1 MKTPVWV
8 ITGLLYSGK
17 TTVINEMI
25 ENELAEQE
33 VLVLQF
39 ESGEKPLVET
49 EQVNTLEFTKNQLEQ
64 SPLGISHE
72 IVSYLKHH
80 SPDLVLVEWNGM
92 EHFHKLE
99 ELFLQ
104 FYVNAI
110 LSIEK
115 VVYISEASSLNILP
129 AYGPAALSQ
138 IAGSDCAYIRSRGNA
153 KEARVLYSY
162 NPDIRIYTHG
172 KRSRLIQ
179 NLFSF
184 RVQPGFWGLAV
195 AIAAMTYMT
204 ALVLLPGFGFPIGKY
219 ISIFLGVFLQAAP
232 FLAVG
237 VLISSAIQIYL
248 PPDWIQ
254 KKFPK
259 NVLAGQLFAIVAG
272 FCLPVCDCASIP
284 VFKGLVKK
292 GVATPAAV
300 TFMLVSPVIN
310 PVVILST
317 WFAFN
322 GNGRMIAARC
332 GLGILCAAVCG
343 LSFLIKPPGDF
354 LIEQGADTAAGC
366 GEYDLMVRKDT
377 RLSRFA
383 LMLRHAQ
390 NEFFAVGKFLI
401 VGIVISTLFQNI
413 IPSAV
418 ATGGGMASWAAL
430 LLMMALAFVLSL
442 CSSSDAVVARSMAPS
457 LPAGS
462 ILGFLVFGPMMD
474 IKNVGMLLSGFRTKF
489 VVRLFLTVF
498 FVCFIG
504 VGLFMLWGNG
514 GLRL

>member
-1 MKTPVWV
+1 MKTPVWI

-39 ESGEKPLVET
+39 ESGEAPLIET
-49 EQVNTLEFTKNQLEQ
+49 EQVSTLAFTKDQLEQ
-64 SPLGISHE
+64 APLGISHD
-72 IVSYLKHH
+72 IVAYLKHH
-80 SPDLVLVEWNGM
+80 SPDLILVEWNGM

-115 VVYISEASSLNILP
+115 VVYIADSHNLNMLP
-129 AYGPAALSQ
+129 SFGSAALSQ
-138 IAGSDCAYIRSRGNA
+138 IAGSDCAYIRSRSAA

-162 NPDIRIYTHG
+162 NPDIRIFTQG

-195 AIAAMTYMT
+195 AIAAMSYMT
-204 ALVLLPGFGFPIGKY
+204 AIVLLPGFGFPIGKY

-248 PPDWIQ
+248 PPDWIE

-259 NVLAGQLFAIVAG
+259 NVLAGQLFAVVAG
-272 FCLPVCDCASIP
+272 FCLPVCDCAAIP

-292 GVATPAAV
+292 GVSTPAAV

-332 GLGILCAAVCG
+332 GLGILCAVICG
-343 LSFLIKPPGDF
+343 LSFLIKPPAKF
-354 LIEQGADTAAGC
+354 LLDHSVSAGAGC
-366 GEYDLMVRKDT
+366 GEYDLPVRPDT

-401 VGIVISTLFQNI
+401 VGIVVSTLFQDL

-418 ATGGGMASWAAL
+418 AKGGGMASWAAL
-430 LLMMALAFVLSL
+430 LLMMGLAFVLSL
-442 CSSSDAVVARSMAPS
+442 CSSSDAVVARSMAGS

-474 IKNVGMLLSGFRTKF
+474 IKNVGMLLSGFRSRF
-489 VVRLFLTVF
+489 VIRLFLTIF
-498 FVCFIG
+498 FVCFIA